1 LEKPFDLQDE
11 VSWLSAICGAIGIIL
26 LALYIIWG
34 SGDKDEPASKNYQK
48 AGIQQKISEP

>member
-1 LEKPFDLQDE
+1 LEKPFELQDE

-26 LALYIIWG
+26 LAVYIIWG